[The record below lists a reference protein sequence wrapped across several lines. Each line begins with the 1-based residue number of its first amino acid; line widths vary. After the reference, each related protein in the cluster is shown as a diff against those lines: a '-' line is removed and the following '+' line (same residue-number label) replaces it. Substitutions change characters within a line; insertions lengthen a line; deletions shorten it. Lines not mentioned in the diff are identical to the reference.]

1 MSGGDIVEYN
11 PVILS
16 FLLNYGGGSVPAVFL
31 WSLVISGYR
40 FIVK

>member
-16 FLLNYGGGSVPAVFL
+16 FLLKNGGGPVPAVFL
-31 WSLVISGYR
+31 LCN
-40 FIVK
+40 